1 MNKERRQRIQKV
13 ITQLRGCA
21 DELEDI
27 NFDETL
33 ARDNTPENLQG
44 GEAYCASED
53 CSDKIED
60 AISDVRQAA
69 STLEEI

>member
-1 MNKERRQRIQKV
+1 MNKERREKIKQV
-13 ITQLRGCA
+13 IEKLNGCA
-21 DELEDI
+21 NELDDIKYDED
-27 NFDETL
+27 F

-44 GEAYCASED
+44 SEAYCTSED

>member
-1 MNKERRQRIQKV
+1 MNKNRRTRIKGI
-13 ITQLRGCA
+13 ITRMNGLA
-21 DELEDI
+21 DELEDVK
-27 NFDETL
+27 FDEDL

-44 GEAYCASED
+44 SDAYCDSED

-60 AISDVRQAA
+60 AISDIRQAV

>member
-1 MNKERRQRIQKV
+1 MNRERKTRIKKV
-13 ITQLRGCA
+13 IATIYGCA
-21 DELEDI
+21 DELDDI
-27 NFDETL
+27 KFDEDL

-44 GEAYCASED
+44 SDAYCTSED

-60 AISDVRQAA
+60 AISDIRQAA

>member
-1 MNKERRQRIQKV
+1 MNRKRRAKIREV
-13 ITQLRGCA
+13 IAKINGCA
-21 DELEDI
+21 DDLDDI
-27 NFDETL
+27 KFDEDY

-44 GEAYCASED
+44 SDAYCTSED

-60 AISDVRQAA
+60 AISDIRQAA